1 MDDLEQKIKRRH
13 MFFIDKHDVVKN
25 VGKKSKDQEIIDRVN
40 GYHYTVRKP
49 IWPWVILAITLTLL
63 SLFVR

>member
-1 MDDLEQKIKRRH
+1 

-25 VGKKSKDQEIIDRVN
+25 VGKKSKDQKIIDRVN

-49 IWPWVILAITLTLL
+49 IWPWVILVVTLTLL